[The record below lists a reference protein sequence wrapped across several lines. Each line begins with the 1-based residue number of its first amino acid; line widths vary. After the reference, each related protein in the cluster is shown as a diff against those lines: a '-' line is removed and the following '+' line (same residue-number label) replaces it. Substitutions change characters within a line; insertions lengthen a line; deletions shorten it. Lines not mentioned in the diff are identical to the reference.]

1 MQGLK
6 LSGASGDEFRAFT
19 GAENRVFSAKTGPQ
33 ASAPPLGS
41 RRRTPIAPG
50 TGIQIVIGRPEVGR
64 FWGESGAFTGLELCG
79 FALAKL
85 APRRVRHPR
94 ARGGALKV
102 RLVQVLKLSGAS
114 GDVLGASTGLEN
126 CNLFIKTG
134 PQASAPPQGSGR
146 RTQIA
151 PGAGSEIVGR
161 FWG

>member
-19 GAENRVFSAKTGPQ
+19 RAENCVFSAKAGPQ
-33 ASAPPLGS
+33 GSAPPLGS

-79 FALAKL
+79 FAVAKL

-94 ARGGALKV
+94 ARGGALKL
-102 RLVQVLKLSGAS
+102 RLVLDLKQSGVS
-114 GDVLGASTGLEN
+114 GDVCGALTKLEN
-126 CNLFIKTG
+126 CVHSIKTG

-151 PGAGSEIVGR
+151 PGAGIEIVGR